1 MDRAGTSP
9 KATSPR
15 SASATT
21 VAADAAAVA
30 AAPAGR
36 SASPAV
42 HEAAASHTGAVALL
56 LNVAHAIDHLMLLV
70 FATAVGAIA
79 VDFGV
84 SRWEDLMPFATGAFV
99 MFGLGSLPAGRFGDH
114 WGRRAMML
122 VFFFGIGVSSILVAL
137 TRTPWQLAA
146 ALALVGA
153 FAAIYH
159 PVGIPMLVQGADRPG
174 RVIGVNGLAGNLG
187 IAAAALLTG
196 FLVKYFGWRSAF
208 VVPGLVSIGC
218 GVLFMRV
225 APREYAPPSKRA
237 PRQVDLPP
245 AVLARVFVILTL
257 TSTFGSLVF
266 NFTTN
271 GNGELLRERLAAIT
285 GDPATLGMLLAAV
298 YAIASFAQVVVGRL
312 IDHAPLKYLFLG
324 IVATQIPLF
333 ALAARAEGWA
343 LYALAV
349 AFMVFVFGAI
359 PFTDAIIVRYV
370 DDRMRS
376 RVAGMRL
383 AIAFG
388 ISALAV
394 WMLGPVVKARGF
406 DFLLALLAV
415 IALCSTVA
423 IFALPGRSPGEV
435 RRGERAV

>member
-1 MDRAGTSP
+1 MSPPPPPTSH
-9 KATSPR
+9 
-15 SASATT
+15 TT
-21 VAADAAAVA
+21 
-30 AAPAGR
+30 AAPAAPLGSV
-36 SASPAV
+36 SAAAAGATAPSSPP
-42 HEAAASHTGAVALL
+42 HAAHASHTGAVALL
-56 LNVAHAIDHLMLLV
+56 LNVAHALDHLMLLV

-79 VDFGV
+79 VDFGI

-99 MFGLGSLPAGRFGDH
+99 LFGLGSLPAGRLGDH

-122 VFFFGIGVSSILVAL
+122 VFFFGLGASSILVAL
-137 TRTPWQLAA
+137 TRSPWQLAI

-159 PVGIPMLVQGADRPG
+159 PVGIPMLVQSAERPG

-187 IAAAALLTG
+187 IAAAALSTG

-208 VVPGLVSIGC
+208 VVPGLVSIAC
-218 GVLFMRV
+218 GVAFARM
-225 APREYAPPSKRA
+225 APRESAPPSKRA
-237 PRQVDLPP
+237 PRQVDLPA
-245 AVLARVFVILTL
+245 AVLARVFIVLTL

-271 GNGELLRERLAAIT
+271 GNGELLRERLAAVT
-285 GDPATLGMLLAAV
+285 RDPATLGMLLALV
-298 YAIASFAQVVVGRL
+298 YAIGSIAQVVVGRL
-312 IDHAPLKYLFLG
+312 IDRVPLKPLFLA
-324 IVATQIPLF
+324 IVAAQIPLF
-333 ALAARAEGWA
+333 ALAVRAEGWA
-343 LYALAV
+343 LYVLAI

-359 PFTDAIIVRYV
+359 PFTDALIVRYV

-394 WMLGPVVKARGF
+394 WLLGPVVKANGF
-406 DFLLALLAV
+406 GFLLALLAG
-415 IALCSTVA
+415 IALCSTLA
-423 IFALPGRSPGEV
+423 ILALPRKLPDKARVG
-435 RRGERAV
+435 